1 MAERLHQTAPGLPV
15 LRHREPVARD
25 SKLSGPLIEI
35 EADTVEFARY
45 PLLGHAS
52 RSARGHEDG
61 DDP

>member
-35 EADTVEFARY
+35 EADTVEFAR
-45 PLLGHAS
+45 
-52 RSARGHEDG
+52 
-61 DDP
+61 